1 MQINWVKTPLK
12 MWYSSIANPRKS
24 ISSQGS
30 IKKDKQ
36 SDEENIATE
45 RRSACQENLRQYLL
59 NSTLHGLRY
68 VGERQISLFER

>member
-1 MQINWVKTPLK
+1 

-30 IKKDKQ
+30 TKKDKQ
-36 SDEENIATE
+36 SDEENIPTQ
-45 RRSACQENLRQYLL
+45 RNSACEENFHQYLL

-68 VGERQISLFER
+68 VGERQISVFER